1 MDYDYR
7 KLNYG
12 ELKQMQLGLTPENVC
27 SRVFDYFGFP
37 NAQGL
42 CDEDSSHIADSI
54 KNAESVLLIDGET
67 PVKGR
72 IQEVTELIKGELSQ
86 YLSAA
91 DNVYLLFVSPPKK
104 RLTLKEEK
112 AIQDLNDDHFWC
124 CLNYENYK
132 LKDET
137 RLHIIAINEKEG
149 VHDEAEEMDVF
160 LDEMNEVNLGEYND
174 VLRKQADDYAKST
187 IGDPDNHSDAV
198 AEAIVDFLKGAEVAI
213 ELSTNNSESLSF
225 DGKFDKT
232 ESAILKDVVID
243 DLGQYEKALINEAL
257 SFAESTIY
265 PYNDI
270 VSMYVTVQ
278 NFLDGASAAL
288 KLIKGEKTG
297 K

>member
-1 MDYDYR
+1 MEYDYH
-7 KLNYG
+7 KLTYG

-27 SRVFDYFGFP
+27 SRVFNYFGFP
-37 NAQGL
+37 NARGW

-54 KNAESVLLIDGET
+54 KNAESVLLFDGET
-67 PVKGR
+67 SVKNR
-72 IQEVTELIKGELSQ
+72 IQEVSELIKGELSQ
-86 YLSAA
+86 YLSTA

-160 LDEMNEVNLGEYND
+160 LDEMNEVNLGEYDN
-174 VLRKQADDYAKST
+174 VLKKQAEERAKS
-187 IGDPDNHSDAV
+187 IIVDSEKHADAV
-198 AEAIVDFLKGAEVAI
+198 VDVMLHFLEGAAAAI
-213 ELSTNNSESLSF
+213 ELKNNGIPNIGEDF
-225 DGKFDKT
+225 DDFDN
-232 ESAILKDVVID
+232 AILEEVTIA
-243 DLGQYEKALINEAL
+243 DLGKYGQKLIKQALD
-257 SFAESTIY
+257 FAKSAVY
-265 PYNDI
+265 PTNDKS
-270 VSMYVTVQ
+270 VLAPTVED
-278 NFLDGASAAL
+278 FLDGASEAL
-288 KLIKGEKTG
+288 KLIEGEKTE

>member
-1 MDYDYR
+1 MEYDYR

-104 RLTLKEEK
+104 PFK
-112 AIQDLNDDHFWC
+112 I
-124 CLNYENYK
+124 
-132 LKDET
+132 
-137 RLHIIAINEKEG
+137 
-149 VHDEAEEMDVF
+149 
-160 LDEMNEVNLGEYND
+160 
-174 VLRKQADDYAKST
+174 
-187 IGDPDNHSDAV
+187 
-198 AEAIVDFLKGAEVAI
+198 
-213 ELSTNNSESLSF
+213 
-225 DGKFDKT
+225 
-232 ESAILKDVVID
+232 
-243 DLGQYEKALINEAL
+243 
-257 SFAESTIY
+257 
-265 PYNDI
+265 
-270 VSMYVTVQ
+270 
-278 NFLDGASAAL
+278 
-288 KLIKGEKTG
+288 
-297 K
+297 

>member
-1 MDYDYR
+1 MEYDYH
-7 KLNYG
+7 KLTYG

-27 SRVFDYFGFP
+27 SRVFNYFGFP
-37 NAQGL
+37 NARGW

-54 KNAESVLLIDGET
+54 KNAESVLLFDGET
-67 PVKGR
+67 SVKNR
-72 IQEVTELIKGELSQ
+72 IQEVSELIKGELSH
-86 YLSAA
+86 LLTA

-137 RLHIIAINEKEG
+137 RLYIIAINEKEG

-174 VLRKQADDYAKST
+174 ILRKQADDYAKSS
-187 IGDPDNHSDAV
+187 IVDPDNHSDAV
-198 AEAIVDFLKGAEVAI
+198 AETIVDFLKGAEIAI

-225 DGKFDKT
+225 DRKFDKT
-232 ESAILKDVVID
+232 ESAIIKRAVIE
-243 DLGQYEKALINEAL
+243 DLGQYEKAIISEAL
-257 SFAESTIY
+257 SHAESTIY

-270 VSMYVTVQ
+270 DALYVTVQ
-278 NFLDGASAAL
+278 CFLDGASEAL
-288 KLIKGEKTG
+288 KLIEGEKTE